1 MTENERF
8 ARVIEALKERR
19 LAFNNADLADV
30 LGVSEAYVSLLKSGK
45 KDLSKKIVKNLVTKF
60 PIINEAWLLTGE
72 GEMLKGQAEVPEA
85 GEKPAG
91 SLDQVL
97 EQYQQV
103 LSEMLEL
110 RKNNADLTKE
120 VGQIRE
126 LQKRLEEERGSLLE
140 QNKRLTDIID
150 RLTKEG

>member
-72 GEMLKGQAEVPEA
+72 GPMLKGQAGA

-140 QNKRLTDIID
+140 QNKKLTDIIE

>member
-1 MTENERF
+1 MTDLQTIKDRLFFFIEGQGISVRKFERMCG
-8 ARVIEALKERR
+8 LS
-19 LAFNNADLADV
+19 N
-30 LGVSEAYVSLLKSGK
+30 GYVKGIRQSIQPDKLELIAEQFPM
-45 KDLSKKIVKNLVTKF
+45 LSKS
-60 PIINEAWLLTGE
+60 WLMTGE
-72 GEMLKGQAEVPEA
+72 GEMLKGQAEA
-85 GEKPAG
+85 GGKPAG

-140 QNKRLTDIID
+140 QNKKLTDIIE

>member
-1 MTENERF
+1 MVTDELRAYFSEKGIKQ
-8 ARVIEALKERR
+8 VEV
-19 LAFNNADLADV
+19 ADK
-30 LGVSEAYVSLLKSGK
+30 LGVKKSFISELLAGK
-45 KDLSKKIVKNLVTKF
+45 RTLGHETAVKLNKVYGFDLN
-60 PIINEAWLLTGE
+60 WLLTGE
-72 GEMLKGQAEVPEA
+72 GEMLKGQAEA

-140 QNKRLTDIID
+140 QNKKLTDIIE

>member
-1 MTENERF
+1 M
-8 ARVIEALKERR
+8 
-19 LAFNNADLADV
+19 
-30 LGVSEAYVSLLKSGK
+30 
-45 KDLSKKIVKNLVTKF
+45 LSK
-60 PIINEAWLLTGE
+60 AWLMTGE
-72 GEMLKGQAEVPEA
+72 GEMLKGQAEAPEV
-85 GEKPAG
+85 GGKPAG

-140 QNKRLTDIID
+140 QNKKLTDIIE

>member
-1 MTENERF
+1 MANNQS
-8 ARVIEALKERR
+8 IKER
-19 LAFNNADLADV
+19 LLLFIGSLGLGKSQFENACGLSHGWVNGIKVNVSPDKLEKITLQFPDL
-30 LGVSEAYVSLLKSGK
+30 
-45 KDLSKKIVKNLVTKF
+45 NT
-60 PIINEAWLLTGE
+60 AWLLTGE
-72 GEMLKGQAEVPEA
+72 GPMLKGQAGA

-140 QNKRLTDIID
+140 QNKKLTDIIE

>member
-1 MTENERF
+1 MTDLQTIKDRLFFFIEGQGISVRKFERMCG
-8 ARVIEALKERR
+8 LS
-19 LAFNNADLADV
+19 N
-30 LGVSEAYVSLLKSGK
+30 GYVKGIRQSIQPDKLELIAEQFPM
-45 KDLSKKIVKNLVTKF
+45 LSKS
-60 PIINEAWLLTGE
+60 WLMTGE
-72 GEMLKGQAEVPEA
+72 GEMLKGQAEAPEV
-85 GEKPAG
+85 GGKPAG

-140 QNKRLTDIID
+140 QNKKLTDIIE

>member
-1 MTENERF
+1 MANNQS
-8 ARVIEALKERR
+8 IKER
-19 LAFNNADLADV
+19 LLLFIGSLGLGKSQFENACGLSHGWVNGIKVNVSPDKLEKITLQFPDL
-30 LGVSEAYVSLLKSGK
+30 
-45 KDLSKKIVKNLVTKF
+45 NT
-60 PIINEAWLLTGE
+60 AWLLTGE
-72 GEMLKGQAEVPEA
+72 GPMLKGQAEA

-91 SLDQVL
+91 GLDQVL

-140 QNKRLTDIID
+140 QNKKLTDIIE

>member
-1 MTENERF
+1 MAENQN
-8 ARVIEALKERR
+8 IKERLFQYIEFKGLSAR
-19 LAFNNADLADV
+19 RFSLECGFSANYATNISKGIPEDKMNTISVHFPDL
-30 LGVSEAYVSLLKSGK
+30 
-45 KDLSKKIVKNLVTKF
+45 N
-60 PIINEAWLLTGE
+60 PAWLMTGE
-72 GEMLKGQAEVPEA
+72 GEMLRADSAAEAPEA

-91 SLDQVL
+91 GLDQVL

-126 LQKRLEEERGSLLE
+126 LQKRLEEERGSLME
-140 QNKRLTDIID
+140 QNKKLTDIIE

>member
-1 MTENERF
+1 MAENQTIKDRLFEYINYKGIS
-8 ARVIEALKERR
+8 ARKFSLDCGFSANYAVNISKGIPEDRINSISVH
-19 LAFNNADLADV
+19 FPDL
-30 LGVSEAYVSLLKSGK
+30 
-45 KDLSKKIVKNLVTKF
+45 NT
-60 PIINEAWLLTGE
+60 AWLLTGE
-72 GEMLKGQAEVPEA
+72 GPMLKGQAGA

-140 QNKRLTDIID
+140 QNKKLTDIIE